1 MGFVSG
7 LFFDIRGTISGYN
20 ILNPFVVYLSV
31 MKTMRYSVVA
41 GFVIFL
47 CTTIT
52 AQTAAEYQ
60 ANYAKRI
67 KMESINGVYIPV
79 DLEDAFSELSRLGEP
94 SGIAMF
100 KEAPEDS
107 IRRNLHFGLGRWIMI
122 NWGLEEGSRISHYLK
137 EHGVTFPDDMVEVII
152 VTWHRQLNN
161 QPLRLEDEVARIEK
175 RLAEEKAKRDAESK
189 ITVIEKRP
197 HKE

>member
-1 MGFVSG
+1 
-7 LFFDIRGTISGYN
+7 
-20 ILNPFVVYLSV
+20 
-31 MKTMRYSVVA
+31 
-41 GFVIFL
+41 
-47 CTTIT
+47 
-52 AQTAAEYQ
+52 
-60 ANYAKRI
+60 
-67 KMESINGVYIPV
+67 
-79 DLEDAFSELSRLGEP
+79 
-94 SGIAMF
+94 
-100 KEAPEDS
+100 
-107 IRRNLHFGLGRWIMI
+107 MI